1 MCSTHNHD
9 LQSSGM
15 AMGRKG
21 LTQVR
26 LSRNDWARC
35 SSATY
40 RQHAHL
46 PTLGKGRYL
55 PIPQGANRA
64 RRGAVPLMLLIQAVD
79 SGPLTQGSLTQVDR
93 GF

>member
-46 PTLGKGRYL
+46 PSEQLQVKVGICPYPKAPTELGEVL
-55 PIPQGANRA
+55 CH
-64 RRGAVPLMLLIQAVD
+64 
-79 SGPLTQGSLTQVDR
+79 
-93 GF
+93 